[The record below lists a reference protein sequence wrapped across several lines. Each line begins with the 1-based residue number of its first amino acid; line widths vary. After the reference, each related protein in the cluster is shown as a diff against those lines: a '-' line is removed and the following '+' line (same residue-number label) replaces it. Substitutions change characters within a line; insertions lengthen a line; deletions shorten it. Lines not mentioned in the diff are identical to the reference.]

1 MPDPLQVAWVVCE
14 LATQAVE
21 KAAEADPRHL
31 ERAMSN
37 WFPDADYLE
46 QRRLGDALRRGL
58 LTVAQLMENR
68 TNRLVGEGKMIKVGK
83 E

>member
-1 MPDPLQVAWVVCE
+1 MPDPLQVAWVVSE
-14 LATQAVE
+14 LAARAVE

-31 ERAMSN
+31 ERAMGN

-46 QRRLGDALRRGL
+46 QRQLGDDLRRGL